1 MDLGNFGG
9 HEVLNSFGGQTNPQ
23 TSKATFKSPVL
34 RKICITHSFEQSVIG
49 TQSLCHQ
56 KDSPPVSLAPKC
68 KNCALKWSDPIVSQ
82 SLK

>member
-9 HEVLNSFGGQTNPQ
+9 HDVLNSFGGQINPQ
-23 TSKATFKSPVL
+23 TSKATCKSPVL
-34 RKICITHSFEQSVIG
+34 RKICITHSFGQSVIG
-49 TQSLCHQ
+49 TQSLSHQ

-68 KNCALKWSDPIVSQ
+68 KICAFKWSDPIVSQ